1 MIYIPFIDYY
11 LSTRNL
17 IIICVGVALFI
28 LVYVLL
34 FVIYFKNK
42 KKTITYR
49 KLNKYK
55 RLFKLCPL
63 EVIDNRRV
71 YYVSDRGISL
81 YNDTTSRG
89 YYSQK
94 TMTIYQYNKKKK
106 RNKRYSFSINISWI
120 FMILFIALSIASI
133 LIFLI
138 FQFNTHLLSN
148 LSDSIRTALAY
159 IGHPII
165 CIFSVL
171 GSLFF
176 FTSLI
181 LAYKTRNIYKVY
193 IDAYLNFANR
203 ELLNEFYK
211 PLVVKVG

>member
-89 YYSQK
+89 YYSQNDF
-94 TMTIYQYNKKKK
+94 IY
-106 RNKRYSFSINISWI
+106 R
-120 FMILFIALSIASI
+120 FIDC
-133 LIFLI
+133 
-138 FQFNTHLLSN
+138 FNS
-148 LSDSIRTALAY
+148 Y
-159 IGHPII
+159 
-165 CIFSVL
+165 F
-171 GSLFF
+171 
-176 FTSLI
+176 
-181 LAYKTRNIYKVY
+181 
-193 IDAYLNFANR
+193 LNF
-203 ELLNEFYK
+203 
-211 PLVVKVG
+211 PI

>member
-138 FQFNTHLLSN
+138 FQFNNQLLSN

-176 FTSLI
+176 FT
-181 LAYKTRNIYKVY
+181 
-193 IDAYLNFANR
+193 
-203 ELLNEFYK
+203 
-211 PLVVKVG
+211 